1 MRETDTQ
8 GQGSMRGSLG
18 PLPEPERSISRSRSE
33 KVGSAVARA
42 ALVGAV
48 LVAAFWTGGVGQEP
62 LAVLTALGVVAWLG
76 VVPFRPVRRVV
87 NPYAWLWWLLGVWSL
102 IAVIP
107 LPHSIV
113 AMVHANS
120 VAMSDASRAALNLP
134 ALDFLPIAIAPAE
147 AAFQAALYL
156 TAASLSLI
164 AGLVLADHEIAPVI
178 TRWRRW
184 LAVLPLVLAG
194 IWHLAWA
201 NWSGPLVPLDA
212 RLQLRNF
219 TFVNPN
225 HVAALLTMGLALAAT
240 SLVSVR
246 TVLDQRVMSGVVLA
260 HVIALAL
267 TPSRAG
273 LLGMVFV
280 GAATV
285 IRRPMRRKSTRI
297 EKHILQSERRRD
309 FALKIVIAVTATAVV
324 ALPTIEAEFGKMA
337 IVGRKDPKLSMFFE
351 VLPHLEDGL
360 LFGQGAGSLPVVLLQ
375 QTAKT
380 NVRQEFAENIVLD
393 RIVAQGAPF
402 AALFL
407 VALLFL
413 LLRPL
418 WKWPRRGEAAVFAM
432 AMVAVAL
439 HEVVDFSL
447 EMAGALVPFLLV
459 AAMMDRSRAASWTER
474 SLTTSFGSRPAT
486 LLGSAIGLVLGGSL
500 LVGAWDQRSFEL
512 AGSMES
518 LGAEEASHVVAS
530 RFAHSHH
537 AFYRLGRIRMD
548 AGDNEGAWKAL
559 TRAIELRPSS
569 THARLFRIAVGLRL
583 QRDTPD
589 DIHVLLADPELSQR
603 VAGLLLSSRDGT
615 RQGIEASIRFPELA
629 WEFGYR
635 ASQDNPAALQPLT
648 NALRKAYPGKYSAVE
663 QLLAQEYLRVG
674 LYEPAQIIAGML
686 LGQPETEPRGWYVLA
701 MLARWR
707 GDHNRAHVLFAHVC
721 AHYREAMPDSC
732 LAAMDESLLRGRPKE
747 AISYIRAQ
755 FKNIGAYGKTLSGY
769 WSRLGMGLY
778 DDERYDDA
786 LSAGRRSLSYDRS
799 NLDAQRIIAKSALRM
814 GNWRLAELT
823 LEPIRELGGST
834 KEIADLANEI
844 SETRGPWSR
853 GD

>member
-8 GQGSMRGSLG
+8 ARPMRGSLG
-18 PLPEPERSISRSRSE
+18 PQPEPERSFSRSWSE
-33 KVGSAVARA
+33 KVGSGVARV
-42 ALVGAV
+42 ALGLAVVVG
-48 LVAAFWTGGVGQEP
+48 AFWTGGFGQEP
-62 LAVLTALGVVAWLG
+62 LAALTALGVIAWLG

-87 NPYAWLWWLLGVWSL
+87 NPFAWLWWAMGVWSL

-107 LPHSIV
+107 LPRGIV
-113 AMVHANS
+113 AALHANA
-120 VAMSDASRAALNLP
+120 VAISDASRAALDLP
-134 ALDFLPIAIAPAE
+134 VLDFLPIAVAPAE
-147 AAFQAALYL
+147 AAFQASLYL

-164 AGLVLADHEIAPVI
+164 AGLALSDHDIGPLI
-178 TRWRRW
+178 TRSRRW

-201 NWSGPLVPLDA
+201 NWSGPFIPLDA
-212 RLQLRNF
+212 RLQLRHF

-225 HVAALLTMGLALAAT
+225 HVASLLTMGLALSAT

-246 TVLDQRVMSGVVLA
+246 SVLDQRVMSGLVLA

-273 LLGMVFV
+273 LLGMIFV

-309 FALKIVIAVTATAVV
+309 FILKIVVAVTATAVV

-351 VLPHLEDGL
+351 VLPHLDDGL
-360 LFGQGAGSLPVVLLQ
+360 LLGQGAGTLPVVLLQ
-375 QTAKT
+375 QDPQTK
-380 NVRQEFAENIVLD
+380 VRQDFAENIVLD

-402 AALFL
+402 ALFFL
-407 VALLFL
+407 VSLLWL
-413 LLRPL
+413 LLRPMWL
-418 WKWPRRGEAAVFAM
+418 WPRRGEAAVFAM

-459 AAMMDRSRAASWTER
+459 GALMDRARAGSWIERSWTT
-474 SLTTSFGSRPAT
+474 SLGSRPAT

-500 LVGAWDQRSFEL
+500 LVGSWDHRVFEL
-512 AGSMES
+512 EGTMER
-518 LGAEEASHVVAS
+518 LGAEEATHVVAT
-530 RFAHSHH
+530 RFGHSHH

-569 THARLFRIAVGLRL
+569 THARLFRTAVGLRL
-583 QRDTPD
+583 GRDTPD
-589 DIHVLLADPELSQR
+589 DIPILLADPELSQR
-603 VAGLLLSSRDGT
+603 TAGLLLTSPDGT
-615 RQGIEASIRFPELA
+615 RQAIAASVKNPDLA
-629 WEFGYR
+629 WEFGYK
-635 ASQDNPAALQPLT
+635 ASQVNPAALQPLT
-648 NALRKAYPGKYSAVE
+648 AALREAYPGKYSAVE
-663 QLLAQEYLRVG
+663 QLLAQEYLRIG
-674 LYEPAQIIAGML
+674 LYEPAQIIAGLL
-686 LGQPETEPRGWYVLA
+686 LGQPETESRGWYVMA
-701 MLARWR
+701 MLSRWR

-721 AHYREAMPDSC
+721 AHYRDVMPDSC
-732 LAAMDESLLRGRPKE
+732 LAAMDEALQRGRPKE
-747 AISYIRAQ
+747 AIAYIRAQ

-769 WSRLGMGLY
+769 WSRLGLALY
-778 DDERYDDA
+778 SDGRYDDA
-786 LSAGRRSLSYDRS
+786 LSAGRRSLSYDRT
-799 NLDAQRIIAKSALRM
+799 NLDAQRVIAKAALRM

-823 LEPIRELGGST
+823 MEPIRELGGST
-834 KEIADLANEI
+834 QEITDLANEI
-844 SETRGPWSR
+844 SETRGPWR
-853 GD
+853 AGD